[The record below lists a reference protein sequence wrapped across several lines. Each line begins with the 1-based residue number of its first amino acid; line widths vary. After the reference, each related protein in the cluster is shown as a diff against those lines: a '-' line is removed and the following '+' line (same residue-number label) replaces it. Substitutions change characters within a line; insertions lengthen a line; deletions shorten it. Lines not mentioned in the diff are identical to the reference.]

1 MSQIPCAGWQQP
13 RSLADTTSGTLGCV
27 TVDLFA
33 ALAGPA
39 EEVAPLL
46 LGATIRDDAVAV
58 RIVEVEAYAGHRD
71 PASHAFRGPGGKNAV
86 MFGPP
91 GHAYVYLSYGVH
103 WCLNVVCHPEG
114 VGGGILLR
122 AGEVV
127 EGVEVARMRRS
138 GSDVL
143 ARGPGRLGQAL
154 GVSAADSGVDLR
166 SGRLRLS
173 GRGNVTAFSRG
184 PRVGVSKAA
193 DRNWRFW
200 IEGDPH
206 VSPYR
211 RSPRA

>member
-1 MSQIPCAGWQQP
+1 MSQMCRAGWRPP
-13 RSLADTTSGTLGCV
+13 RSIATSSGTLVCV

-71 PASHAFRGPGGKNAV
+71 PASHAFRGPGAKNAV

-127 EGVEVARMRRS
+127 AGVELARARRS
-138 GSDVL
+138 GSDIL

-154 GVSAADSGVDLR
+154 GVTAADSGVDLR
-166 SGRLRLS
+166 SGRLQLS
-173 GRGNVTAFSRG
+173 APDAVATFSRG

-193 DRNWRFW
+193 DWNWRFW
-200 IEGDPH
+200 IQGDPH

-211 RSPRA
+211 RSRRA

>member
-1 MSQIPCAGWQQP
+1 
-13 RSLADTTSGTLGCV
+13 V

-71 PASHAFRGPGGKNAV
+71 PASHAFRGPGAKNAV

-91 GHAYVYLSYGVH
+91 GRAYVYLSYGVH

-127 EGVEVARMRRS
+127 EGVEIARARRS

-154 GVSAADSGVDLR
+154 GVTGADSGVDLR
-166 SGRLRLS
+166 GGRLRLS
-173 GRGNVTAFSRG
+173 AAEGVATFGRG

-193 DRNWRFW
+193 DRHWRFW

-211 RSPRA
+211 RSRLA

>member
-1 MSQIPCAGWQQP
+1 M
-13 RSLADTTSGTLGCV
+13 

-71 PASHAFRGPGGKNAV
+71 PASHAFRGPGAKNAV

-114 VGGGILLR
+114 VGGGVLLR

-127 EGVEVARMRRS
+127 AGVELARARRS
-138 GSDVL
+138 GSDIL

-154 GVSAADSGVDLR
+154 GVTAADSGVDLR
-166 SGRLRLS
+166 SGRLQLS
-173 GRGNVTAFSRG
+173 APDAVATFSRG

-193 DRNWRFW
+193 DWNWRFW
-200 IEGDPH
+200 IQGDPH

-211 RSPRA
+211 RSRRA

>member
-1 MSQIPCAGWQQP
+1 MSTAAAVGSPL
-13 RSLADTTSGTLGCV
+13 RRLLSVS
-27 TVDLFA
+27 DLFA
-33 ALAGPA
+33 ALSGRA

-46 LGATIRDDAVAV
+46 LGAVIRDEHVAI
-58 RIVEVEAYAGHRD
+58 RIVEVEAYSGDVD
-71 PASHAFRGPGGKNAV
+71 PASHAFRGPGARNAA

-103 WCLNVVCHPEG
+103 WCLNVVCHPQG

-122 AGEVV
+122 AGEVLA
-127 EGVEVARMRRS
+127 GADVARERR
-138 GSDVL
+138 GGAADL

-154 GVSAADSGVDLR
+154 GVTAADNGSDLR
-166 SGRLRLS
+166 AGRLRLEPS
-173 GRGNVTAFSRG
+173 PGAVGISRG

-193 DRNWRFW
+193 DWDWRFW
-200 IEGDPH
+200 IEGDPY